1 LGVDGE
7 VTMAQ
12 ATAIV
17 PREARV
23 VELRGMRRLKT
34 RRALQICIGAAAS
47 TLVAAFLLPSDL
59 YAVLLIALAGM
70 AFVSGM
76 AAIVLRFV
84 EKPREVVLRKVR
96 YERDPARIHP
106 RQRTTRIRTCGAWSR
121 SLRMS

>member
-1 LGVDGE
+1 
-7 VTMAQ
+7 MAQ

-23 VELRGMRRLKT
+23 VELRVMRRLKT

-59 YAVLLIALAGM
+59 YAVLLVALAGM

-76 AAIVLRFV
+76 AAVVLRFV

-96 YERDPARIHP
+96 YERDPPLI
-106 RQRTTRIRTCGAWSR
+106 
-121 SLRMS
+121 LR